1 MYKFSG
7 YMSPEYAM
15 NGVFSEKSNV
25 FSFNVLLLEI
35 VSGRRSASFDDD
47 EQHMSLV
54 GFVSPS
60 ELLSIYLHLQLDHY

>member
-25 FSFNVLLLEI
+25 FSFSVLLLEI

-47 EQHMSLV
+47 EPHMSLV

-60 ELLSIYLHLQLDHY
+60 ELLSIYLHLQLDHC